1 MAAGRVGGSG
11 RSGAAGLGGGAAV
24 APPRPPLSPAH
35 RLTPLYA
42 SARALWLLVALA
54 ALGLLVHF
62 LPGALRAALL
72 GRLGK
77 LLPRA

>member
-1 MAAGRVGGSG
+1 MWEGSDGPGRWAGRG
-11 RSGAAGLGGGAAV
+11 RWRP
-24 APPRPPLSPAH
+24 APAELRPPLSLAR

-62 LPGALRAALL
+62 LPRALRAALL

>member
-1 MAAGRVGGSG
+1 MGGVLTARAGG
-11 RSGAAGLGGGAAV
+11 RGRD
-24 APPRPPLSPAH
+24 RPASPLSPAR
-35 RLTPLYA
+35 RLSPLYA

-77 LLPRA
+77 LLPGA